1 MAKLPLPDRGQPLDV
16 TYIYKMAEAINDVA
30 LQVSPTNSKYL
41 TVDAGANGKQTRRIS
56 ESRILGG
63 YKEIINGGTVTAG
76 QEQAFTYDFGTE
88 FKFAPIVTA
97 TVVNVTDRPAGKN
110 ISVILKSPTTSKVD
124 GIFRFISTGDVTVGV
139 NLIVIG
145 IPN

>member
-1 MAKLPLPDRGQPLDV
+1 MAKLNLPDRGQPLDV
-16 TYIYKMAEAINDVA
+16 TYIYKMAEAINDIA

-41 TVDAGANGKQTRRIS
+41 TVDAGANGKQNRRIS

-63 YKEIINGGTVTAG
+63 YKEIIGGGSVISG
-76 QEQAFTYDFGTE
+76 QEISFTYDFGVE

-97 TVVNVTDRPAGKN
+97 TIVNVTDRPAGKN
-110 ISVILKSPTTSKVD
+110 VSVILKSPSTSKVD
-124 GIFRFISTGDVTVGV
+124 GVVRFNTAGDLTVGV